1 MVFLQ
6 ELVLERFFFLV
17 LLLGALMK
25 NGIKEIKVQFI
36 QSAYEQGG
44 DLPSGKKNGS
54 LIT

>member
-6 ELVLERFFFLV
+6 ELVLERFLGGF
-17 LLLGALMK
+17 LGALMK
-25 NGIKEIKVQFI
+25 NGNKEIKEGFI
-36 QSAYEQGG
+36 QSAYEQGK